1 MGITGS
7 KSTESLD
14 GEDGASSYDDRDEYG
29 FGTDVGQENQIP
41 VITPEELEAADVNSK
56 IPMVFRWNH
65 PAQDVW
71 VAGTFTSELAF
82 HLLL

>member
-14 GEDGASSYDDRDEYG
+14 GDGPSPYDDEEQDEYA
-29 FGTDVGQENQIP
+29 FAHDAVQETQIP
-41 VITPEELEAADVNSK
+41 TITPEELATVDSTNR

-71 VAGTFTSELAF
+71 VAGTFTGVCGRT
-82 HLLL
+82 